1 VDESLSYRQEKRRQL
16 REAIVGAARELAVA
30 QGWAAVKM
38 AEVADRVGVSRQT
51 VYNEFRTKAGLAEAL
66 AEQEISRFVTG
77 VRGELLAHGA
87 DVRAAG
93 AAAILRTLTEA
104 ADNPL
109 IKTILTGTDGDDG
122 LLPYLTTRSELVLTT
137 ASAVVREWAV
147 QYLPGLGAGV
157 VDTAAESIV
166 RLVLSHVVLPSAPAE
181 HTAAVLADTLVRLL
195 R

>member
-1 VDESLSYRQEKRRQL
+1 MDESPSYRQEKRRQL
-16 REAIVGAARELAVA
+16 RTAIIDAARDLAVA

-38 AEVADRVGVSRQT
+38 ADVADAVGVSRQT
-51 VYNEFRTKAGLAEAL
+51 VYNEFRNKAGLAEAL
-66 AEQEISRFVTG
+66 TGREIGRFVDA
-77 VRGELLAHGA
+77 VRAELLAHGG

-93 AAAILRTLTEA
+93 EAAILRTLTEA

-109 IKTILTGTDGDDG
+109 VKTVLTGADGDDG

-137 ASAVVREWAV
+137 ASAVVRDWAAAHV
-147 QYLPGLGAGV
+147 PQAGEQTV
-157 VDTAAESIV
+157 AAAAESIV

-181 HTAAVLADTLVRLL
+181 QTAAVLADTLVRLL